1 VARSSLDKDRGKG
14 AELKHDLPS
23 WIFDVDDDDTE
34 LSLNTPLLQELNI
47 AINQSYLYLT
57 SRV

>member
-1 VARSSLDKDRGKG
+1 MARSSLDKDRDKG

-34 LSLNTPLLQELNI
+34 ISLNTPLLQELDI
-47 AINQSYLYLT
+47 DIHHIYQ
-57 SRV
+57 